1 MSRRIIEHCIMCFL
15 LLFSSP
21 AFGQHVLRS
30 GRIRC
35 IRVGDH
41 LVAEHITRNI
51 RHSRSG
57 HRGSDSRLHDADR
70 AHQLAIRSDCHS
82 RLLHSVRRV
91 QHSCRHSFDR
101 GARSM
106 TALERDTLFV
116 ALTRPQ
122 MFAGVTYSLFV
133 ANVVVGTELFLIFKS
148 IWTVALVLLLHAIA
162 ALLCLR
168 EPRFFDLW
176 LARVSK
182 CPRIKNYPVW
192 QCNSY
197 RP

>member
-1 MSRRIIEHCIMCFL
+1 
-15 LLFSSP
+15 
-21 AFGQHVLRS
+21 
-30 GRIRC
+30 
-35 IRVGDH
+35 
-41 LVAEHITRNI
+41 
-51 RHSRSG
+51 
-57 HRGSDSRLHDADR
+57 
-70 AHQLAIRSDCHS
+70 
-82 RLLHSVRRV
+82 
-91 QHSCRHSFDR
+91 
-101 GARSM
+101 M

-133 ANVVVGTELFLIFKS
+133 ANVVVATELILIFKS
-148 IWTVALVLLLHAIA
+148 IWTVALVLLLHAIG

-182 CPRIKNYPVW
+182 CRRIKNYRVW